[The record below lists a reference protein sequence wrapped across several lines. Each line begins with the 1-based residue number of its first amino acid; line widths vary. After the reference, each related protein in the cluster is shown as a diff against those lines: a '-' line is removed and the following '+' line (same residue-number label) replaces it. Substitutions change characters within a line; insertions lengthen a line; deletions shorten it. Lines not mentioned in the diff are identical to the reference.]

1 MSSVD
6 YIYSQ
11 GNRLE
16 DRNSYFYTR
25 FQGER
30 FMNAWRETREHAVR
44 DLCGKHDELAQ
55 TRSPQQPNEGGID
68 TRALLQRLMS
78 QMSCG
83 EFSAE
88 TRRWTDVLHKRFEV
102 SKRVFCSYASEYPH
116 KLVPGS
122 SWQDLGLYTGFS
134 ALMDAAYTLSGDIRY
149 LNALL
154 KCNDTLVS
162 VRQALS
168 SADKTQLADL
178 LGREERHIERL
189 ADTLE
194 IQR

>member
-1 MSSVD
+1 MSAVD

-16 DRNSYFYTR
+16 DRNTYFYTR

-30 FMNAWRETREHAVR
+30 FMNAWREAREHAAR
-44 DLCGKHDELAQ
+44 DLSGEHDEVAE
-55 TRSPQQPNEGGID
+55 TRSQQLSEDRGID
-68 TRALLQRLMS
+68 TRKLLQRLMS
-78 QMSCG
+78 EVSSG
-83 EFSAE
+83 EFSSE
-88 TRRWTDVLHKRFEV
+88 IRLWTEILRKRFEV
-102 SKRVFCSYASEYPH
+102 SKRVSCSYASDYPH
-116 KLVPGS
+116 KPVPGS
-122 SWQDLGLYTGFS
+122 GWQNLELYTGFS
-134 ALMDAAYTLSGDIRY
+134 GLMDAAYTLTGDITY

-162 VRQALS
+162 VRHALS
-168 SADKTQLADL
+168 STGKEQLSDL

-194 IQR
+194 IQL